1 MAIRLLVIILS
12 SIIVAFAWSSFL
24 LPHKVLSSGVAG
36 IAMIIGLKTP
46 INTGWI
52 NLALNIPLLI
62 LGFAKLGKKFMINT
76 ILAVVVM
83 SGALLVFPVE
93 PISTDPIL
101 SAVFGGAL
109 AGIGIGLIF
118 RFSGSTG
125 GLDIIIF
132 LLARKKE
139 VPLGMLSFILNAII
153 VFISGFLFTWDIALY
168 TMLSIFVTGKVID
181 MIHTQ
186 HLKLTVMIVTNEA
199 ESVRENLISRLVR
212 GITIVD
218 GEGAYTKQKRKV
230 LFMTISRYQLSEVK
244 KIIRKTDPKAFVN
257 IMETVDIMGQ
267 FHREF

>member
-12 SIIVAFAWSSFL
+12 SIIVAFSWSAFL

-36 IAMIIGLKTP
+36 IAMMIGLLTP

-52 NLALNIPLLI
+52 NFGLNIPLLI
-62 LGFAKLGKKFMINT
+62 LGFVKLGKKFMINT
-76 ILAVVVM
+76 IVSVVVM
-83 SGALLVFPVE
+83 SGALLYLPVE
-93 PISTDPIL
+93 PLSSDPIL

-109 AGIGIGLIF
+109 SGIGIGLIF

-139 VPLGMLSFILNAII
+139 IPLGTLTFTLNAII

-168 TMLSIFVTGKVID
+168 TMLSIFVSGKVID
-181 MIHTQ
+181 MIHTK
-186 HLKLTVMIVTNEA
+186 HLKLTMMIVTNKA
-199 ESVRENLISRLVR
+199 EEVRQNLISRLVR

-218 GEGAYTKQKRKV
+218 GEGAYTKEKRKV
-230 LFMTISRYQLSEVK
+230 LFMTISRYQLTEVK
-244 KIIRKTDPKAFVN
+244 KIIRVSDPKAFVN
-257 IMETVDIMGQ
+257 IMETVDVMGC
-267 FHREF
+267 FHRDS